1 MRIRQFEFVA
11 KTQLIK
17 ILMLLGH
24 SPGGLLVGLSATA
37 IGDETSFVENYFLS
51 LQACVILIF
60 TVQFKAYC
68 TFSTH
73 ISM

>member
-1 MRIRQFEFVA
+1 MRIRQFELVA

-37 IGDETSFVENYFLS
+37 IGD
-51 LQACVILIF
+51 
-60 TVQFKAYC
+60 
-68 TFSTH
+68 
-73 ISM
+73 